1 MLNKDTDFPQ
11 YRKLSNNKVFY
22 RILDERHFDEI
33 QIIGSNAQLYHFEA
47 KQYPEILRIQDKINY
62 SVEGFMPSNEL
73 EFNELLQKYKLD
85 NN

>member
-22 RILDERHFDEI
+22 RIVDERHFDEI
-33 QIIGSNAQLYHFEA
+33 QIIGSRAQLFHFEA

-62 SVEGFMPSNEL
+62 SLEGFEPSSES
-73 EFNELLQKYKLD
+73 EFNMLLEKFSLV
-85 NN
+85 